1 MTFNFL
7 NAVPKLITLAIT
19 SIVLIG
25 CGGESAKQQQ
35 KIPQAEIQVTEVTVQ
50 NVPLTKTFV
59 GQVYGTKDIPIRSR
73 VEGFLEG
80 IHFRE
85 GSRVKKGQLLY
96 TVDPQSYSAEVTM
109 RKSQLA
115 EAKVSLIRASN
126 DLDRI
131 QPLAE
136 QNAVSK
142 SDLDAALAEKG
153 AAESMVAAAQANL
166 RMSQIELGYTTIE
179 SPITGV
185 IGRTE
190 AKVGEFVGREP
201 NPVILNTVSR
211 IDSVNVRF
219 FITENDYLRL
229 ARYAM
234 TREKS
239 GQKRTEKEE
248 RESEKLELIFSDNT
262 IYSQK
267 GHIDFLDRNV
277 DANTGAMLIQ
287 ATFPNNDRLIRP
299 GQFAK
304 VRSVIDIVKD
314 GILIPQRCVMEFQGR
329 HTVYVVDNNG
339 LVSQRK
345 IELSSTYK
353 DYWLVRSGLK
363 KGEKIVLE
371 GLQKVR
377 EGATVKFKTV
387 KFESQ
392 YEAQ

>member
-25 CGGESAKQQQ
+25 CGGESAKQQ
-35 KIPQAEIQVTEVTVQ
+35 KTIPQAEIQVTEVTVQ

-126 DLDRI
+126 DLGRI

-153 AAESMVAAAQANL
+153 AAESMVAAAKANL

-229 ARYAM
+229 ARYAI
-234 TREKS
+234 TKEKS
-239 GQKRTEKEE
+239 EQKRTEKEE
-248 RESEKLELIFSDNT
+248 RDSEKLELIFSDNT

-314 GILIPQRCVMEFQGR
+314 GILVPQRCVMEFQGR

-345 IELSSTYK
+345 VELSSTFK